1 MSLFV
6 QPLQD
11 FLILNIQ
18 LDISGEEKHDMSGS
32 REMSISRGTPP
43 KSFIFQFLTF
53 SNHAKTSFRVLS
65 FDCPEKEVHMYNSTK
80 KMTFLFISYIHP
92 S

>member
-32 REMSISRGTPP
+32 REMSISQGTPP
-43 KSFIFQFLTF
+43 KSFIFSIFDVFKSRQNQFSGSIL
-53 SNHAKTSFRVLS
+53 
-65 FDCPEKEVHMYNSTK
+65 
-80 KMTFLFISYIHP
+80 
-92 S
+92 